1 MSPGQTLTI
10 ALAPYF
16 SDADG
21 DALAF
26 TAQIDDASLASVA
39 VIDDSLRITSLA
51 EGTGSTTI
59 LLTASDGRGGTT
71 SLEFSLSQQG
81 TASAPNLP
89 GDFNGDRV
97 VDFTDFFAFTD
108 FFGTRFGD
116 LQWDPTY
123 DIDGDEDVDFDDF
136 FIFAEYF
143 GQRL

>member
-1 MSPGQTLTI
+1 G
-10 ALAPYF
+10 A
-16 SDADG
+16 
-21 DALAF
+21 
-26 TAQIDDASLASVA
+26 
-39 VIDDSLRITSLA
+39 
-51 EGTGSTTI
+51 
-59 LLTASDGRGGTT
+59 
-71 SLEFSLSQQG
+71 
-81 TASAPNLP
+81 ASAPNLP

-123 DIDGDEDVDFDDF
+123 DMDGDEDVDFDDF